1 MQSNV
6 IAFTGPAN
14 DNRRART
21 ETRQTG
27 SRDNVISFANWV
39 GRAMPRRTPTGVFFS
54 TNVLMTSGNLA

>member
-14 DNRRART
+14 
-21 ETRQTG
+21 
-27 SRDNVISFANWV
+27 DNVISFANWV